1 MDPTSPNYQQM
12 MIQAL
17 MGQGAA
23 APGTAGQNA
32 SSPYGQSFITGNQM
46 MPTAAML
53 GAYPPSSSQSPYGM
67 LTGISPA
74 SQVLQQPMATYG

>member
-1 MDPTSPNYQQM
+1 MDPTTYQNL
-12 MIQAL
+12 MIQQL

-32 SSPYGQSFITGNQM
+32 TSPYGQAFITGNQM

-53 GAYPPSSSQSPYGM
+53 GQSPYGM
-67 LTGISPA
+67 LTQNSP
-74 SQVLQQPMATYG
+74 SQVLQQPMSAYS

>member
-1 MDPTSPNYQQM
+1 MDPQSYQQM
-12 MIQAL
+12 MIQQL

-32 SSPYGQSFITGNQM
+32 SSPYGQAFITGNQM

-53 GAYPPSSSQSPYGM
+53 GSYPQSSQPQSMYGM
-67 LTGISPA
+67 LTQNSP
-74 SQVLQQPMATYG
+74 SQVLQQPMASYS